1 MVYFSPHIISDRI
14 DRFDDDFLLIVVNVA
29 GWTRGHLAFVNAN
42 APRNFLRRDGNRVYL
57 DNTLYTGYIETF
69 VR

>member
-29 GWTRGHLAFVNAN
+29 GWTRGYLAFVNAN
-42 APRNFLRRDGNRVYL
+42 APRNELLEKRWK
-57 DNTLYTGYIETF
+57 
-69 VR
+69 